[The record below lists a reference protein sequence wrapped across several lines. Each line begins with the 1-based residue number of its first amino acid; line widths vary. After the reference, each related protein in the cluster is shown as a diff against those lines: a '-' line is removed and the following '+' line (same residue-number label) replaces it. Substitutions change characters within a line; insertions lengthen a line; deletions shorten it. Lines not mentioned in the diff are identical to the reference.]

1 MLASFSIAINSL
13 TGPAMLTLP
22 ATFQRCG
29 LIPTCVCVIFVG
41 ALSALCSLHM
51 ADTVSK
57 VPNNSHFGKEVE
69 FSGVFETFWGRR
81 WFVVTHILYFC
92 CITCL
97 NISSIVDN
105 SQVVDTFLG
114 HWFPN
119 GSAAFEFSRTGIHW
133 IRWDPENCSE
143 KDIVAG
149 TCYAFGDSG
158 NILLTMGYIFTTLIF
173 LPMAMMDLK
182 ENSTWQIMGSVVL
195 ILVCI
200 QFAIE
205 FSIQGLHLT
214 NVTLWGESWDTLFG
228 VVLFNFC
235 LVIVIPAWLF
245 ERHPTVDV
253 PTIIHS
259 SSFCGIVLY
268 ITVGALGAMSIP
280 NVSEN
285 MLESMMSGA
294 FGTCV
299 LKDCTWYLC
308 ACVCD

>member
-1 MLASFSIAINSL
+1 
-13 TGPAMLTLP
+13 
-22 ATFQRCG
+22 
-29 LIPTCVCVIFVG
+29 
-41 ALSALCSLHM
+41 
-51 ADTVSK
+51 
-57 VPNNSHFGKEVE
+57 
-69 FSGVFETFWGRR
+69 
-81 WFVVTHILYFC
+81 
-92 CITCL
+92 
-97 NISSIVDN
+97 
-105 SQVVDTFLG
+105 VDTFLG

-299 LKDCTWYLC
+299 LKDCT
-308 ACVCD
+308 